1 MKAAKLQMY
10 GKERGEAL
18 LPWDWVAERLAA
30 APFYWLTTT
39 RKDFL
44 PHARPLHGAWVDE
57 RLFLSNGS
65 WNHHHNWER
74 NPRVSV
80 HLGSGTEVVIVEGT
94 GNYERGKHV
103 LERFLEA
110 YNAKYGYD
118 YGVDQMPYAFE
129 VVPEVILAWQTIGE
143 LGEKGFEAV
152 GKWTKD

>member
-1 MKAAKLQMY
+1 VRQARLRMY
-10 GKERGEAL
+10 GKEREEAEL
-18 LPWDWVAERLAA
+18 GWEWVSERLGS
-30 APFYWLTTT
+30 APFYWLTTHG
-39 RKDFL
+39 RGGP

-74 NPRVSV
+74 NPHVSV

-94 GNYERGKHV
+94 GTYERDAGV
-103 LERFLEA
+103 LQGFLDA
-110 YNAKYGYD
+110 YNGKYGYR
-118 YGVDQMPYAFE
+118 YTVEQMPYAFE
-129 VVPEVILAWQTIGE
+129 VVPDVVLAWQTIGE